1 MTTIKYDKTVAEY
14 DLPGGLCVFT
24 DFTPPY
30 AIVTNQSSSEIHI
43 SKERDIEQLIG
54 TDSVETIK
62 GFGIGYTMSD
72 ISHDL
77 LFAVGKGHIKLKG
90 SDYIPNSADITCEY
104 LSNNMALLKSSP
116 NLVDN
121 PDFRINQRGK
131 SVYHNEGFSQYT
143 VDRWFLQEWYTK
155 LTVTDSGVRVELDS
169 EADRAI
175 ALYQVLHGA
184 KIQYGECYSLS
195 VKNGGKLY
203 SASGVINSTSDKVEY
218 WDGQFHFVA
227 GYSDSAGS
235 WVVNL
240 ISDHGAPLELE
251 WVKFELNTKPT
262 KYLAPD
268 SAVELAK
275 CQRYYQIR
283 STGDIDPVDLRPNMA
298 STPSVKQLSD
308 GNYEYSC

>member
-1 MTTIKYDKTVAEY
+1 MAKITYSGVEITSEFTTKSGELNSGESIGELFGKTA
-14 DLPGGLCVFT
+14 
-24 DFTPPY
+24 
-30 AIVTNQSSSEIHI
+30 
-43 SKERDIEQLIG
+43 
-54 TDSVETIK
+54 
-62 GFGIGYTMSD
+62 
-72 ISHDL
+72 
-77 LFAVGKGHIKLKG
+77 GHI
-90 SDYIPNSADITCEY
+90 ADGDIHVTAEEKAGWNA
-104 LSNNMALLKSSP
+104 LSNP
-116 NLVDN
+116 NLLIN
-121 PDFRINQRGK
+121 SDFRINQRGK

-175 ALYQVLHGA
+175 ALYQVLRGA

-203 SASGVINSTSDKVEY
+203 SASGVINSTSDKVEH

-268 SAVELAK
+268 STLELAK

-283 STGDIDPVDLRPNMA
+283 STGDIDPVDLRPNMGTITDIIA
-298 STPSVKQLSD
+298 VEGGYAYVAEL
-308 GNYEYSC
+308 